1 MSRPLSATIANATGA
16 AREGASVEFVNG
28 TVLSALTDAGGVFVL
43 DLETGTPY
51 VVAFSTAVQ
60 IDGVPYPAGSA
71 FTIVVPEGEGVATFA
86 ECITET
92 RTGSVPALLA
102 ALDALT
108 ARVTALEGV

>member
-1 MSRPLSATIANATGA
+1 MPRRLSATIANATGA

-60 IDGVPYPAGSA
+60 IDGVPYSAGTA
-71 FTIVVPEGEGVATFA
+71 FTILVHEGEGVATFA

-92 RTGSVPALLA
+92 RDGSVPALLA
-102 ALDALT
+102 AIADLT